1 MNLAAVAQL
10 LVLLAI
16 ANSAPIAG
24 KRLCGKRFSTPLD
37 GGLNFFDG
45 RPLFG
50 PSKTVRGILLAV
62 LSASLCAPLVGLDWR
77 TGALIGSLAMVGDLF
92 SSFLKRRMNRPSSSR
107 ATGLDQVPE
116 SLFPALAC
124 RHILSLSAVD
134 IALCVL
140 LFFAGEIVFARLF
153 YKLGFR
159 DRPY

>member
-1 MNLAAVAQL
+1 MNLAAIAQL
-10 LVLLAI
+10 LVLLTI
-16 ANSAPIAG
+16 ANTVPIAG

-37 GGLNFFDG
+37 GGLNLFDG

-50 PSKTVRGILLAV
+50 ASKTVRGILLAV
-62 LSASLCAPLVGLDWR
+62 LTASLCAPLVGLDWR
-77 TGALIGSLAMVGDLF
+77 TGALIGSLAMAGDLF
-92 SSFLKRRMNRPSSSR
+92 SSFVKRRMNWPSSSR

-124 RHILSLSAVD
+124 RNILSLSALD

-140 LFFAGEIVFARLF
+140 LFFLGEIVLARLF
-153 YKLGFR
+153 YRLGFR